1 MIDLTILS
9 CFQRSVK
16 KSIFKFSHLSQ
27 KVKNFSQKRLTL
39 T

>member
-9 CFQRSVK
+9 CFLRSVK
-16 KSIFKFSHLSQ
+16 KTIFKFSQLSQ
-27 KVKNFSQKRLTL
+27 KFLKISQKRLTL

>member
-9 CFQRSVK
+9 CFPMSVK
-16 KSIFKFSHLSQ
+16 KTIFKFSHLSQ
-27 KVKNFSQKRLTL
+27 KVKNVSQKHLTL